1 MSSDKSAK
9 PEKAS
14 NKLIAKRSPEEVRK
28 LLTNYQAQVGPKN
41 LLKHTAELWSEYEN
55 APNDAKKLE
64 IEGKLNEKLEH
75 ASAIVALDNHMLV
88 AEVLNKDKYRTLVIE
103 LCNQLMAEYECKTS
117 SEKMLAQ
124 TAAWAYCRMLE
135 YSAKLNGLTRQE
147 YLSNEKNGY
156 YSMLSREVD
165 RCARQYLSAINTL
178 KHFKQPP
185 VTVTF
190 KAQNAFVAQNQQIN
204 SDKKPKSEET
214 KQ

>member
-1 MSSDKSAK
+1 MSNKK
-9 PEKAS
+9 PTKPTQAS
-14 NKLIAKRSPEEVRK
+14 NKLIAKRSADEVRK
-28 LLTNYQAQVGPKN
+28 LLTNFQAEIGPAN
-41 LLKHTAELWSEYEN
+41 LLKKTAELWTEYEN
-55 APNDAKKLE
+55 APSEAKKLE
-64 IEGKLNEKLEH
+64 IEAKLNKKLEH
-75 ASAIVALDNHMLV
+75 ASAIVALDNHMLI
-88 AEVLNKDKYRTLVIE
+88 AEVLDKDKYRTLVIE
-103 LCNQLMAEYECKTS
+103 LCNQLITEYECKTS

-135 YSAKLNGLTRQE
+135 YSYKLNGLTRLE
-147 YLSNEKNGY
+147 YLSNEKNGF
-156 YSMLSREVD
+156 YSMLSKEVD

-204 SDKKPKSEET
+204 SDKNPKTEET